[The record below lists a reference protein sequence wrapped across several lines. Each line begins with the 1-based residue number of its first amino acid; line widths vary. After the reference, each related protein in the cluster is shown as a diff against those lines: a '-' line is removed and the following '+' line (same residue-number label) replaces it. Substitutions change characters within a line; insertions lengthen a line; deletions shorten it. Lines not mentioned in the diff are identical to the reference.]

1 MLLDQHQDVV
11 DVHLNLFDQ
20 LDLEDEVLVDGF
32 LVSGVVLAHL
42 LVEVQVGAAVV
53 LDVARGF
60 PMTPLDPYGAVGDQL
75 GVEHVDPLVA
85 PRSSDLRRDARTLE
99 DDEFAADHPGAGVD
113 PPRRKHV
120 AENRA
125 VLRRGTLLLA
135 RQGVGLTEHLDP
147 RTGGIERIWVKNA
160 SASDCWAS
168 ESVRSCGSAR
178 CP

>member
-60 PMTPLDPYGAVGDQL
+60 PMTPSTRMVP
-75 GVEHVDPLVA
+75 
-85 PRSSDLRRDARTLE
+85 
-99 DDEFAADHPGAGVD
+99 
-113 PPRRKHV
+113 
-120 AENRA
+120 
-125 VLRRGTLLLA
+125 
-135 RQGVGLTEHLDP
+135 
-147 RTGGIERIWVKNA
+147 
-160 SASDCWAS
+160 SATSWEWS
-168 ESVRSCGSAR
+168 TWTRW
-178 CP
+178 